1 MGYLL
6 KGSNRPG
13 QAIYIP
19 GDAHQNYA
27 NMDPQANSVT
37 LIPSVGIMG
46 DSICAVDPAGFED
59 NRNYVGAFIV
69 SEQIKILF

>member
-13 QAIYIP
+13 QAIYIA
-19 GDAHQNYA
+19 GDTHKNYA

-37 LIPSVGIMG
+37 LIPSVGNMG
-46 DSICAVDPAGFED
+46 DSIVGVDPAGFED

-69 SEQIKILF
+69 SEQMKILF